1 MRTAVYCAGLGD
13 VIRGIY
19 LTAAYKALS
28 EAATPMHVIVASHN
42 PFATEIFRHH
52 RNAKNLILH
61 DLGHKFIEF
70 ASSGLKGGEVT
81 RALCEFAC
89 LDPAGIVRG
98 KAVPGY
104 QPPFDAPDDV
114 YSRGHIVFCPFSGS
128 LAARGFAEGF
138 IERVVALLRRQPRPV
153 FLVTRSFPRRSRT
166 GALLHGDEDA
176 RRYAGGNIHVMEHLT
191 VPATLNLVRHSAAF
205 VGSWSAMHQATWLE
219 NRPVAVFYPPGWKD
233 VTQRNDYAFGLD
245 RPDTLHTSFDHMDDA
260 RLADWLVAR
269 AR

>member
-28 EAATPMHVIVASHN
+28 ETDTPMHVIAASHN
-42 PFATEIFRHH
+42 PFAIEIFRHH

-61 DLGHKFIEF
+61 DLGHKFVEF
-70 ASSGLKGGEVT
+70 AASGLKGGEIT

-89 LDPAGIVRG
+89 IDPAGIVRG
-98 KAVPGY
+98 KSVPGY

-114 YSRGHIVFCPFSGS
+114 DSRGHIVFCPFSGS
-128 LAARGFAEGF
+128 LAARGFSEDFTG
-138 IERVVALLRRQPRPV
+138 RVVAVLRRQPMPV
-153 FLVTRSFPRRSRT
+153 YLVTRGFPRRSRT

-176 RRYAGGNIHVMEHLT
+176 RRHAGGNIHVMEHLT
-191 VPATLNLVRHSAAF
+191 VPATLNLVRHCAAF
-205 VGSWSAMHQATWLE
+205 VGSWSAMHQAAWLE

-245 RPDTLHTSFDHMDDA
+245 RPDTFHASFDHLDEA
-260 RLADWLVAR
+260 RLADWLAAR
-269 AR
+269 VS